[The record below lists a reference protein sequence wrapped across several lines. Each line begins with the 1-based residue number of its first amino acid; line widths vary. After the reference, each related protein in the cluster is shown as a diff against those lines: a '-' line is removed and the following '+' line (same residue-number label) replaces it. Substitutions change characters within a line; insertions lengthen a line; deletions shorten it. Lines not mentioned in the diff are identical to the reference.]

1 MITMYRAL
9 TIGMKIE
16 PYFCK
21 SFTEKT
27 VTTESGQRTNRDGGW
42 YCVCESEK
50 AAIKWLKTNYENRV
64 KSAEWTLEKEKESLA
79 KFTEKYGESA

>member
-1 MITMYRAL
+1 MTTMYRAS

-16 PYFCK
+16 EIHCK

-27 VTTESGQRTNRDGGW
+27 VTTESGNRSNRDGGW
-42 YCVCESEK
+42 YYICESEK
-50 AAIKWLKTNYENRV
+50 AAIEWLKTHYENRL
-64 KSAEWTLEKEKESLA
+64 KSAEQSLETARHGLA